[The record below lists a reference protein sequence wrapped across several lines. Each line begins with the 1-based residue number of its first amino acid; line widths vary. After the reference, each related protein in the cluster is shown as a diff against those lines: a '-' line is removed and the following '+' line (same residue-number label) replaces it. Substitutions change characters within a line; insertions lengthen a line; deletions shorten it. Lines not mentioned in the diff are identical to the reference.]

1 MKYTS
6 IFSKVLEYTFK
17 LVRIKNTILNSI
29 KLELPSNHFINE
41 FIKYIKKNNRPKCE
55 KISLI
60 KLDKCSRS

>member
-29 KLELPSNHFINE
+29 KLELSSNHFINE
-41 FIKYIKKNNRPKCE
+41 FTKYVKKNNRPKCE

-60 KLDKCSRS
+60 RLDKCSRN